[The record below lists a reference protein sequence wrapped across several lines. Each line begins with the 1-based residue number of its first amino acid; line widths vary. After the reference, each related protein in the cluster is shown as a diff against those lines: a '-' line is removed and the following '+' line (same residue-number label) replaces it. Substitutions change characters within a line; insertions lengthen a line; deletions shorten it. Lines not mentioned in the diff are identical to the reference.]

1 MTTIFEQI
9 KSYIEG
15 EGERAAS
22 GKGTMPTKDG
32 SAEVKWTARKIGGNR
47 VIEIDTFDDGQCAVY
62 MIYDPAAKKIDLV
75 SLYDSDIFAPGG
87 DQAERPRISAQ
98 ELARGIKAW
107 GIRQVEINNAA
118 ALFVKTMF
126 DIEENTIELQTTLV
140 EESEA
145 GGAGAA
151 SAASA
156 AAAAGAA
163 GEAPRT
169 PPPAGLDWELRHV
182 EDIKRA
188 LQQERELQDVQT
200 EVESGGAAAVEGEIE
215 IRKGMLYNLYDV
227 DKLKYTRSA
236 TAQNASLKL
245 YAFYVL
251 REAVRDLGSQRVTL
265 SIYAKAFRRAGFTRN
280 VDGMSLG
287 KATHATPQSALVT
300 THPGVSTETY
310 ISQFYDQVASDKTA
324 YENLLRCFQENQTI
338 ETKEVMKAFYHC
350 LNLQNQLFQVIMQ
363 QEYTAVEI
371 YDRSE
376 LHLKF

>member
-15 EGERAAS
+15 ERAGS
-22 GKGTMPTKDG
+22 GTGTMPTKDG

-169 PPPAGLDWELRHV
+169 PPPAGLDWELRHK
-182 EDIKRA
+182 EGIQLA
-188 LQQERELQDVQT
+188 LQQVHALQDVQT
-200 EVESGGAAAVEGEIE
+200 EFQSGGAAAVEGELE

-227 DKLKYTRSA
+227 DELKYTRSA

-251 REAVRDLGSQRVTL
+251 REAVRDISSRQRVTL
-265 SIYAKAFRRAGFTRN
+265 SIYAKAFRRAGFKRN
-280 VDGMSLG
+280 VDGISLG

-310 ISQFYDQVASDKTA
+310 ISKFYDQVASDKTA

-338 ETKEVMKAFYHC
+338 ETNEVMKVVFDGWKEERALGFRDKY
-350 LNLQNQLFQVIMQ
+350 LQLL
-363 QEYTAVEI
+363 
-371 YDRSE
+371 YDS
-376 LHLKF
+376 KNKV